1 MSLRAV
7 NASQSGCLYSIS
19 AFLMGQYTE
28 YYISIEE
35 YRKAQ
40 SWSSCLKHLILQKL
54 NVHSKPNIILEVR
67 IGQCFFQAGHKIKQ
81 QIR

>member
-40 SWSSCLKHLILQKL
+40 SWRSCLKHLILQKL
-54 NVHSKPNIILEVR
+54 NVHSKPKHYSR
-67 IGQCFFQAGHKIKQ
+67 S
-81 QIR
+81 